1 MNKKP
6 ILSADATFVDEVLGD
21 LELIAYVVPDYSAG
35 RIRGLTDAEV
45 EARAHRAFIE
55 AISML
60 REYVMR
66 EDEA

>member
-21 LELIAYVVPDYSAG
+21 LELIAYVVPDYSFG
-35 RIRGLTDAEV
+35 RIRGLTEAEV
-45 EARAHRAFIE
+45 EVRAHKALVE

-60 REYVMR
+60 RFYV
-66 EDEA
+66 ESDND